1 MLLVALAFSGQGR
14 DLHLKKEKGRKN
26 GKAKPLKKVLFFYIL
41 RALTTITYDDDDGDD
56 DALNE
61 WATLF
66 LLGNITRTSADIV
79 KGLMAAAI
87 SPFVGPILFYD
98 EVNERT

>member
-1 MLLVALAFSGQGR
+1 ML
-14 DLHLKKEKGRKN
+14 
-26 GKAKPLKKVLFFYIL
+26 LKKVLFFYIL
-41 RALTTITYDDDDGDD
+41 RALTTITYDDDNGDD

-66 LLGNITRTSADIV
+66 LLGNITRTSAYIV

-87 SPFVGPILFYD
+87 SPFVGPILFLWWSEWTNLRYTPAPGCSKVD
-98 EVNERT
+98 